1 VDNRSVAQWFNPAAF
16 TCPVAGQYGNAGKNT
31 LRNPHQITMQAS
43 LRKTVVFADGRSM
56 DLTIVT
62 TNPLNMVQYNTID
75 TTLNSPT
82 FGRIIS
88 AAPMRTAQIQ
98 ARYNF

>member
-1 VDNRSVAQWFNPAAF
+1 
-16 TCPVAGQYGNAGKNT
+16 
-31 LRNPHQITMQAS
+31 MQAS

-62 TNPLNMVQYNTID
+62 TNPLNMVQYSTID
-75 TTLNSPT
+75 STLNSPT

-88 AAPMRTAQIQ
+88 AGQMRTAQIQ